1 MTETFLG
8 RKSLTKNSLHTI
20 QADFCIFAS
29 ERIRV
34 MHFKVAASFL
44 SFSPARSGSL
54 YSKFPVSGR
63 TQILINTK
71 KAIILVVE
79 LTVRLSEQTHRKP
92 RVAKRTSRE
101 EIQTG
106 GVSNG

>member
-1 MTETFLG
+1 MTETFSG

-20 QADFCIFAS
+20 QVDFCIFAS

-44 SFSPARSGSL
+44 SFSPARSGTL

-63 TQILINTK
+63 TQIRGILINTK

-79 LTVRLSEQTHRKP
+79 LAVRLSE
-92 RVAKRTSRE
+92 
-101 EIQTG
+101 
-106 GVSNG
+106 